1 MRSLFYMADRNKL
14 ADYEKWEQNR
24 LLPVPN
30 EEDLYDDES
39 LAAYVARGPRA
50 GQKTAEERLMAREA
64 LASESEC
71 RASYELFKALCR
83 DQFNIEREQYDQSCL
98 RALFEGCPGLREVTV
113 ASQRYCMREL
123 DGSPSRG
130 PTSTT
135 RTSSMKVVDESLRKK
150 GGENAE
156 NLGPKNERCASRP
169 SCLNTKS

>member
-39 LAAYVARGPRA
+39 LAAYVARDPRA

-71 RASYELFKALCR
+71 RASYELFKVLCR
-83 DQFNIEREQYDQSCL
+83 DQFDIEREQYD
-98 RALFEGCPGLREVTV
+98 
-113 ASQRYCMREL
+113 
-123 DGSPSRG
+123 
-130 PTSTT
+130 
-135 RTSSMKVVDESLRKK
+135 
-150 GGENAE
+150 
-156 NLGPKNERCASRP
+156 
-169 SCLNTKS
+169 